1 MEAGVGV
8 ARVAEAAQQDVDAE
22 AVDAEAV
29 DAEAVDEEAVGTVP
43 IDAEVADAEAVS
55 VQPRAAGEAPCGLK
69 RKREDEAPQQPAPSR
84 RHRYRV
90 AFGVGPAG
98 QYRLKLVSR
107 GESM

>member
-8 ARVAEAAQQDVDAE
+8 ARVAEAAQQD
-22 AVDAEAV
+22 VDAEAV